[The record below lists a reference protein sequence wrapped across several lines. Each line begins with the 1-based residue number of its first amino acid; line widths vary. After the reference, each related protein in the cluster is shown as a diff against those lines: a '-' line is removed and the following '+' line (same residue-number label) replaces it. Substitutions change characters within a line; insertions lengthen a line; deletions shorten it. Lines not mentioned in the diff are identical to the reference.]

1 MANTNAPYG
10 FRPVRHLTGGQLT
23 TNDYP
28 IDPTYTTKI
37 FRGDVVEGVAGGTI
51 ELAEAGNVDNIGV
64 FYGCTYVNASGEQ
77 KFSPYWTGE
86 ASATNI
92 MAHIYDDPNIIF
104 QVQSDSTGIAADDLN
119 ALADLNGT
127 QANGST
133 KTGLSAHTLNGT
145 VGTTDK
151 TFRVLR
157 LVNDGENVAGAY
169 ADVEVI
175 FVEHV
180 NKGVVAGVGG
190 I

>member
-10 FRPVRHLTGGQLT
+10 FKAVRHSTGGELQ

-28 IDPTYTTKI
+28 IDATYTTAI
-37 FRGDVVEGVAGGTI
+37 FRGDVVRGVAGGTI
-51 ELAEAGNVDNIGV
+51 ELSAAGSADNIGV
-64 FYGCTYVNASGEQ
+64 FAGCTYTNSVGES
-77 KFSPYWTGE
+77 KFKPYWTGE

-92 MAHIYDDPNIIF
+92 MAHVYDDPNIIF
-104 QVQSDSTGIAADDLN
+104 QVQSNVTGIAA
-119 ALADLNGT
+119 ADLNNLADMNTYAAGDV
-127 QANGST
+127 
-133 KTGLSAHTLNGT
+133 KTGQSGVTLNGT

-157 LVNDGENVAGAY
+157 LINDSENAAGAY

-175 FVEHV
+175 FIEHALR
-180 NKGVVAGVGG
+180 GVVAGVGG